1 MVQCHTCPDVS
12 SKHYSFMIA
21 PLKPAPTLGMVGR
34 GYITRTEDGLGACLP
49 DPVLGS
55 TGSHIQPLLTLLK
68 THVF

>member
-1 MVQCHTCPDVS
+1 
-12 SKHYSFMIA
+12 MIA